1 MTQPDQAALKA
12 RNNLRAMFLGLCILD
27 IILVVIARDLW
38 AIGRI
43 LVTIVMMHFVLQ
55 GRKWAKWVLMGIC
68 SLLVVAL
75 LTLVVA
81 LYSSLSTVLTVGSLV
96 MVVLSAVIVGYMAR
110 SNDLN
115 RFFAFA
121 KQASN

>member
-1 MTQPDQAALKA
+1 MTQPDQAAFKA

-81 LYSSLSTVLTVGSLV
+81 LYSSLSTVLIVGSLV